1 MKALRTGLAALL
13 IMSLSASAFADSIA
27 ASASKAV
34 EAAAAAEQGSA
45 GGRGGGMKPL
55 TMAGAAVF
63 VTGFTFGVYSFINNK
78 NGKYS
83 EFGEAGARNIKAGAI
98 GLSTAFGGGVLMLL
112 GSHMKSAPNVQVGRG
127 SLNVSKQVTW

>member
-13 IMSLSASAFADSIA
+13 IMSLSSSAFADSIA
-27 ASASKAV
+27 ESASRAA
-34 EAAAAAEQGSA
+34 EAAAAAEPGS
-45 GGRGGGMKPL
+45 GSRSGGMKPL

-78 NGKYS
+78 NGTYS
-83 EFGEAGARNIKAGAI
+83 EFGEAGARNVRAGAI
-98 GLSTAFGGGVLMLL
+98 GLSTAFGGGVLMLI

-127 SLNVSKQVTW
+127 SFNVSKQVTW

>member
-13 IMSLSASAFADSIA
+13 IMSLSSSAFADSIA

-34 EAAAAAEQGSA
+34 AAAAAEQGAA
-45 GGRGGGMKPL
+45 GIRGGGMKPL